1 MFWTTEEISMP
12 VIESQR
18 AAFAIPADV
27 AYFNCAY
34 MSPLANRVVAVGE
47 RAVGAKARPWEITPE
62 DFFGDVETARRRFAA
77 LIGADPECVA
87 IAPSAS
93 YGLSTAAHNL
103 PVSRGQRIVVL
114 AEQFPSNV
122 YPWRELAARA
132 GATLDVVP
140 RPDVGQWTDAV
151 IERIGPQV
159 AVVALAHCH
168 WTDGRMVDLQA
179 VGERCRDTGTALV
192 LDLTQSLG
200 AMPFDCARVQP
211 DFAACASYKWLLGP
225 YSLGFTYVAPH
236 WHDGAPLEHSWLGRE
251 GAEDFARLVDYRDGF
266 ASGARRYD
274 VGERSN
280 FALLPMLNESLAML
294 LDWGV
299 DNIAQTLAARTDAI
313 ARAAQALGAG
323 ALARP
328 VRAPHFL
335 GLTLPQALDSTQID
349 AVARALARDGVFVS
363 VRGRSLRVTPHLYNS
378 DEDVDRLMHSLARAL
393 PRT

>member
-1 MFWTTEEISMP
+1 MS

-34 MSPLANRVVAVGE
+34 MSPLANRVVDAGE
-47 RAVGAKARPWEITPE
+47 QGVRAKARPWEIAPE
-62 DFFGDVETARRRFAA
+62 DFFGEVETARQRFAA
-77 LIGADPECVA
+77 LIGADPERVA

-132 GATLDVVP
+132 GATLDVVA
-140 RPDVGQWTDAV
+140 RPDAGTWTEAV
-151 IERIGPQV
+151 IERIQPGV
-159 AVVALAHCH
+159 AIAALAHCH
-168 WTDGRMVDLQA
+168 WTDGRMVELEA

-211 DFAACASYKWLLGP
+211 DFVACASYKWLLGP
-225 YSLGFTYVAPH
+225 YSLGFTYVAPQ
-236 WHDGAPLEHSWLGRE
+236 WHDGTPLEHSWLGRE
-251 GAEDFARLVDYRDGF
+251 GAQDFARLVDYRDGF
-266 ASGARRYD
+266 APGARRYD

-280 FALLPMLNESLAML
+280 FALIPMLNEALAML

-299 DNIAQTLAARTDAI
+299 DNIAQTLAERTDAI
-313 ARAAQALGAG
+313 ADAAQTLGVG

-335 GLTLPQALDSTQID
+335 GLTLPQDLDNAQID
-349 AVARALARDGVFVS
+349 AVARALATDGVFVS
-363 VRGRSLRVTPHLYNS
+363 VRGRSLRVTPHLYNT
-378 DEDVDRLMHSLARAL
+378 DDDVRRLIHSLANAL
-393 PRT
+393 GDA